1 MASRKNARVSGRTA
15 AAHAGGSAGSAKV
28 TSMPKSANVS
38 VSRSTVPP
46 YSWLEATRC
55 LPPCSSASRD
65 SATAAWPVAVAIA
78 PMPPSSAARRFS
90 NTATVGLPVRL

>member
-1 MASRKNARVSGRTA
+1 MASGLVMASRKNARVSGRTA

-46 YSWLEATRC
+46 
-55 LPPCSSASRD
+55 
-65 SATAAWPVAVAIA
+65 
-78 PMPPSSAARRFS
+78 
-90 NTATVGLPVRL
+90 